1 MKAILVIEMTE
12 NCLDCS
18 MEMDAEDISGNA
30 WQGNICRG
38 CGKRHADKSK
48 KPDWCPLVP
57 MPERKM
63 ELKKKTY
70 FMGEYAQSIY
80 VPDPENV
87 GWNACL
93 DAIEGSRNRLDRKQP
108 DVR

>member
-1 MKAILVIEMTE
+1 MKAILVMEMPG
-12 NCLDCS
+12 NCLECPLLNGSDECTVQN
-18 MEMDAEDISGNA
+18 EDAN
-30 WQGNICRG
+30 CF
-38 CGKRHADKSK
+38 ADTLSELRNE
-48 KPDWCPLVP
+48 CPLVP

-80 VPDPENV
+80 VPVPENE

-93 DAIEGSRNRLDRKQP
+93 DAIERIKK
-108 DVR
+108 